1 MTKVDIL
8 GGSKVAHP
16 NSDWLIGLTSQA
28 LLMTAQQQNKKGAK
42 RSQAEILALTE
53 EEHDAMEYW
62 KSMESS
68 YAADFAAGKDS
79 P

>member
-42 RSQAEILALTE
+42 RSQAEP
-53 EEHDAMEYW
+53 
-62 KSMESS
+62 S
-68 YAADFAAGKDS
+68 GDS
-79 P
+79 RVDGRRA